1 MTHFEAEGSVRRRDA
16 DPTTYDAQLSPHWA
30 IGGKPNGGYT
40 LSIIARAACDAV
52 GAAHPMAVSAHYLR
66 APDSTD
72 AEVRTEVVRTGRR
85 VSTARSTLWQGG
97 KPQIDALVSTGE
109 LHAGPA
115 EWMARPAPDMPPPED
130 CVPPGTEK
138 FVLEIFDRVDLRIDP
153 ATSPFPKFTGD
164 PTIRYWFRLHDG
176 SDPDPFSLLVAV
188 DAAPPTVFN
197 LQRYGWAPTVELTVL
212 LRGLPA
218 PGWLRCESTTRMM
231 SDGWFDEEATVW
243 DSTGRLVA
251 QSRQLAL
258 VGERP
263 PKPEA

>member
-1 MTHFEAEGSVRRRDA
+1 MSQFQAESAVQRRA
-16 DPTTYDAQLSPHWA
+16 DSTTYDATLSEHWA

-40 LSIIARAACDAV
+40 LSILARAACHAVDAE
-52 GAAHPMAVSAHYLR
+52 HPLAVSAHYLR
-66 APDSTD
+66 APDSAP
-72 AEVRTEVVRTGRR
+72 AEVRTEVVRQGRR
-85 VSTARSTLWQGG
+85 VSSARATLWQGD
-97 KPQIDALVSTGE
+97 KPQIDALVSTGQ
-109 LHAGPA
+109 LHGGSA
-115 EWMARPAPDMPPPED
+115 EWMSRPAPDMPPPED

-138 FVLEIFDRVDLRIDP
+138 FVLEIFDRVDMRIDP
-153 ATSPFPKFTGD
+153 ATAPFPKHTGD
-164 PTIRYWFRLHDG
+164 PTIRYWFRMRDETE
-176 SDPDPFSLLVAV
+176 PDPFGLIVAV

-231 SDGWFDEEATVW
+231 ADGWFDEEASVW

-263 PKPEA
+263 KKD

>member
-1 MTHFEAEGSVRRRDA
+1 MSVFSAESAVQRRD
-16 DPTTYDAQLSPHWA
+16 DSGVYDTALSERWA

-40 LSIIARAACDAV
+40 LSIIARAACEAV
-52 GAAHPMAVSAHYLR
+52 GAEHPLAVSAHYLR
-66 APDSTD
+66 APDSSA
-72 AEVRTEVVRTGRR
+72 AEVRTEVVRSGRR
-85 VSTARSTLWQGG
+85 VSSARATLWQND
-97 KPQIDALVSTGE
+97 KPQIDALVSTGR
-109 LHAGPA
+109 LPSGPP
-115 EWMARPAPDMPPPED
+115 EWMSRPAPDLPPPEE

-138 FVLEIFDRVDLRIDP
+138 FQLEIFDRVDLRIDP

-164 PTIRYWFRLHDG
+164 PTIRYWFRLHDH
-176 SDPDPFSLLVAV
+176 SEPDPFSLLVAV

-212 LRGLPA
+212 LRGLPE

-231 SDGWFDEEATVW
+231 SDGWFDEEASVW
-243 DSTGRLVA
+243 DATGRLVA

-263 PKPEA
+263 KKD

>member
-1 MTHFEAEGSVRRRDA
+1 MTHFQDETAIRPGA
-16 DPTTYDAQLSPHWA
+16 DPGTYDTALSPRWA

-52 GAAHPMAVSAHYLR
+52 GAAHPLAVSAHYLR
-66 APDSTD
+66 APDSAA
-72 AEVRTEVVRTGRR
+72 AEIRTEVVRAGRR
-85 VSTARSTLWQGG
+85 VSTARSTLWQSD
-97 KPQIDALVSTGE
+97 KPQIDALVTTGE
-109 LHAGPA
+109 LHGGPA
-115 EWMARPAPDMPPPED
+115 EWAARPAPEMPPPED

-138 FVLEIFDRVDLRIDP
+138 FTLEIFDRVEMRIDP
-153 ATSPFPKFTGD
+153 ATSPFPAHTGD

-176 SDPDPFSLLVAV
+176 GEPDPFSLIVAV

-231 SDGWFDEEATVW
+231 ADGWFDEEASVW

-263 PKPEA
+263 PK